1 MHDRKSDHAIRFH
14 HRTQR
19 VKQKD
24 NMENQDAAARGKD
37 QRQGK
42 QHPVSKKRGSVT
54 PAESGRFQGSSGRSR
69 EDEDLVSISSQTDSP
84 QDVEKL
90 QQAELSGSDDESLK
104 SANYSD
110 TDEDED
116 EGLGDGNL
124 GRSVRGGVEG

>member
-1 MHDRKSDHAIRFH
+1 MNAE
-14 HRTQR
+14 
-19 VKQKD
+19 D
-24 NMENQDAAARGKD
+24 NTDNQDAQSRGMD

-42 QHPVSKKRGSVT
+42 KHPVSTKRGSVT
-54 PAESGRFQGSSGRSR
+54 PASSGRLQGSSGRSR
-69 EDEDLVSISSQTDSP
+69 EDEDLVSISSQIDP
-84 QDVEKL
+84 PDDVEEL
-90 QQAELSGSDDESLK
+90 QQAEISGSTNESLK

>member
-1 MHDRKSDHAIRFH
+1 MNAE
-14 HRTQR
+14 
-19 VKQKD
+19 D
-24 NMENQDAAARGKD
+24 NMENQDAATRGKD

-42 QHPVSKKRGSVT
+42 QHPVSKQRGSVT

-69 EDEDLVSISSQTDSP
+69 EDEDLISISSQTDP
-84 QDVEKL
+84 PEDVERL
-90 QQAELSGSDDESLK
+90 QQAEISGSHDESLK

-124 GRSVRGGVEG
+124 GRTVRGGVDE